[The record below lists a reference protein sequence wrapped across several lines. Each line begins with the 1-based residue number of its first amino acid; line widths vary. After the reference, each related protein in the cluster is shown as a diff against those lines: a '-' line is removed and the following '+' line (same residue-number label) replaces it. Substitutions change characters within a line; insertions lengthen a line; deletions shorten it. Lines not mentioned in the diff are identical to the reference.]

1 LTSREI
7 WYKKIIM
14 MSETEK
20 QPSLRFGAVLRRH
33 RQGAGLTI
41 TQLALRIG
49 RTQSYVSQLESGA
62 LHPPD
67 DDMLSKI
74 ARVLGTDEERLIIEA
89 GRLPEPYRKL
99 ALEWAK
105 HDLSGFKH
113 SVTASAANYFDLND
127 RDSNSHR
134 SEGDDVASDSKASRG
149 AEE

>member
-1 LTSREI
+1 
-7 WYKKIIM
+7 M
-14 MSETEK
+14 MSNEEE
-20 QPSLRFGAVLRRH
+20 QPSLRFGAVLRRL

-41 TQLALRIG
+41 TELARRIG

-74 ARVLGTDEERLIIEA
+74 ARVLETDEEKLIIEA

-99 ALEWAK
+99 TLQLAK

-113 SVTASAANYFDLND
+113 SVTTSTKIYFHLND
-127 RDSNSHR
+127 R
-134 SEGDDVASDSKASRG
+134 ASDDEEVAIDGRKKASG
-149 AEE
+149 GVEE